1 MKFFSKDLNNC
12 KWSKDPVK
20 RYRQLGHYLYNI
32 KKTYFSIIHKK
43 RGPFYIILGS
53 IINSVG
59 EFTPMLFLFN
69 KKDM

>member
-32 KKTYFSIIHKK
+32 KNYDLNINDIMKLQALRNDLYK
-43 RGPFYIILGS
+43 
-53 IINSVG
+53 IIN
-59 EFTPMLFLFN
+59 
-69 KKDM
+69 KK

>member
-32 KKTYFSIIHKK
+32 KKYDLNNNDIMKLQSLKMI
-43 RGPFYIILGS
+43 YIKS
-53 IINSVG
+53 
-59 EFTPMLFLFN
+59 
-69 KKDM
+69 